1 MKLTDTRCAS
11 FPSSRFLSTQK
22 YYLVMLPFQKDLQ
35 ANVKVACFFLI
46 DFFYLFHLS
55 QTHTDQSV
63 LMKEDLK

>member
-35 ANVKVACFFLI
+35 ANVKVVCFFLI
-46 DFFYLFHLS
+46 DFFLPFPPLPDPYRPECS
-55 QTHTDQSV
+55 D
-63 LMKEDLK
+63 ERRP